1 MLLEEEDADQ
11 ELCLGGTRLGD
22 DHHNLHSVHH
32 HPHQT
37 LLPVQFTALLC
48 LPPDVWLILAWILCW
63 AGKEEDWTKVV
74 DRLTIFYV
82 VE

>member
-1 MLLEEEDADQ
+1 MLTRNFALGEIALEMTTTTYTLFIAT
-11 ELCLGGTRLGD
+11 LT
-22 DHHNLHSVHH
+22 
-32 HPHQT
+32 T

-74 DRLTIFYV
+74 DRLTNFYV